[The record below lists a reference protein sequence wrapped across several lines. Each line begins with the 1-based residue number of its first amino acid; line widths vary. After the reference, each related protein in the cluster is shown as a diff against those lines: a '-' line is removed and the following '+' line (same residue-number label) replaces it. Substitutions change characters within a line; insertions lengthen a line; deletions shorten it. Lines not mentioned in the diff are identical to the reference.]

1 MSNYPPPPEQP
12 PGGQPPYGGGGQQP
26 PYGGGGQPPY
36 GGQPPGGQPY
46 GAGGYGGGQEQKTS
60 VMAIIS
66 LVTGILAIPCC
77 GCIVFSLA
85 AIVLGYLGRK
95 EIAESGGAKKG
106 DGLAKAGLILGIV
119 TLVLAVIY
127 WILVGTGTFESNYYT
142 DY

>member
-1 MSNYPPPPEQP
+1 MSNYPPSDQP
-12 PGGQPPYGGGGQQP
+12 PGQPPYGGQP
-26 PYGGGGQPPY
+26 PGGGQPPY
-36 GGQPPGGQPY
+36 GGQPPGGQPP
-46 GAGGYGGGQEQKTS
+46 YGGQPPGGGFGGQQEQKTS

-77 GCIVFSLA
+77 GCVVFSLA
-85 AIVLGYLGRK
+85 AIVLGFLGRK

-119 TLVLAVIY
+119 TLVLAAIY
-127 WILVGTGTFESNYYT
+127 WILIGTGTFESNYYT

>member
-1 MSNYPPPPEQP
+1 MSNYPPSDQP
-12 PGGQPPYGGGGQQP
+12 PGQPPYGGGGQP

-36 GGQPPGGQPY
+36 GGQPPGGQQPY
-46 GAGGYGGGQEQKTS
+46 GGGGYGGQEQKTS

-77 GCIVFSLA
+77 GCVVFSVA
-85 AIVLGYLGRK
+85 AIVLGFLGRK
-95 EIAESGGAKKG
+95 EIAESGGTKKG

-119 TLVLAVIY
+119 TLVLAIIY
-127 WILVGTGTFESNYYT
+127 WILVAAGGIDTNYYT

>member
-1 MSNYPPPPEQP
+1 MSNYPPSDQPPGQPPYGGQP
-12 PGGQPPYGGGGQQP
+12 PGGQPPGGQ
-26 PYGGGGQPPY
+26 QPPY

-46 GAGGYGGGQEQKTS
+46 GGGGYGGQEQKTS

-66 LVTGILAIPCC
+66 LVTGIVAIPCC

-85 AIVLGYLGRK
+85 AIVLGFLGRK

-127 WILVGTGTFESNYYT
+127 WILVGTGTFDSNYYT